1 MVVLVGCSYNHNG
14 MGGYSPSPDMYYRPS
29 GNPGEEYK
37 EITENDF
44 VSTTEDPIATFSLD
58 TSTAGYAN
66 LRRLINNNNSIHKN
80 QVKLEEMVNYF
91 SYDYEAPSDDEALTI
106 SSEIMDC
113 PWDLDHKLLTIGV
126 KAKPVV
132 NPQTKNNIVLLLDV
146 SGSMAS
152 PNKLPLMQEAF
163 KLFVETLD
171 GDDVVSIVTYA
182 SSNRIALEGASG
194 ADKKLII
201 NVIEDLMAGGS
212 TAGSKGIQTA
222 YQLASKYF
230 IEDGNNRVIL
240 GTDGDFNVGISS
252 TSALKN
258 FIAEKRQTGVYL
270 SVLGFGYGNL
280 KDDKLSTLAQAGN
293 GNHAYIDSI
302 TEAKKV
308 LVEEIGGT
316 LNIVAKDVK
325 SQVTFNPRYVKE
337 YRLLGYENKLITD
350 EQFED
355 ENTDAGEI
363 GAGHTTTAVFE
374 IVLNDDEQVESTL
387 GEHWAK
393 TVIRYKDPATDQSRE
408 ITKLIDDSS
417 ERETPS
423 ENMLFISGVIETGLI
438 LRNSPYKGASSYD
451 AVLDRLKDLEC
462 VAMDEYK
469 AEFVALVQKLRSR
482 LQ

>member
-1 MVVLVGCSYNHNG
+1 MVTLMLVSAVLV
-14 MGGYSPSPDMYYRPS
+14 
-29 GNPGEEYK
+29 
-37 EITENDF
+37 
-44 VSTTEDPIATFSLD
+44 
-58 TSTAGYAN
+58 
-66 LRRLINNNNSIHKN
+66 
-80 QVKLEEMVNYF
+80 
-91 SYDYEAPSDDEALTI
+91 
-106 SSEIMDC
+106 
-113 PWDLDHKLLTIGV
+113 
-126 KAKPVV
+126 
-132 NPQTKNNIVLLLDV
+132 
-146 SGSMAS
+146 
-152 PNKLPLMQEAF
+152 
-163 KLFVETLD
+163 
-171 GDDVVSIVTYA
+171 
-182 SSNRIALEGASG
+182 
-194 ADKKLII
+194 
-201 NVIEDLMAGGS
+201 
-212 TAGSKGIQTA
+212 
-222 YQLASKYF
+222 
-230 IEDGNNRVIL
+230 
-240 GTDGDFNVGISS
+240 
-252 TSALKN
+252 LKN
-258 FIAEKRQTGVYL
+258 FIAEKKQTGVYL

-423 ENMLFISGVIETGLI
+423 EICYLL
-438 LRNSPYKGASSYD
+438 
-451 AVLDRLKDLEC
+451 AVLSKQD
-462 VAMDEYK
+462 
-469 AEFVALVQKLRSR
+469 
-482 LQ
+482 